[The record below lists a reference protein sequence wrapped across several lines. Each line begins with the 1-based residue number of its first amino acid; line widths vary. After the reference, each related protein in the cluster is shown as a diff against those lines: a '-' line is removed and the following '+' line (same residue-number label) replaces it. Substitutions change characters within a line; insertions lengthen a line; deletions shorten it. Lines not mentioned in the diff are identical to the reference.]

1 MVSWRKSGSFA
12 VMKSIVNEQVS
23 AKQECIS
30 KVRHIS
36 DALYVLNG
44 KWKFPLI
51 STLRESPLR
60 FNEILKLVEG
70 ITPKVLAKE
79 LRELEMNG
87 LVDRKVF
94 PTTPVTV
101 IYETTAYAGT
111 LKNVLYEL
119 EKWGE
124 QHREKVR
131 QSMRDQE
138 IDLNQQ

>member
-1 MVSWRKSGSFA
+1 
-12 VMKSIVNEQVS
+12 MKSTVNEDIP
-23 AKQECIS
+23 AKQECVS

-51 STLRESPLR
+51 STLRGGSLR
-60 FNEILKLVEG
+60 FNEILKSVEG

-87 LVDRKVF
+87 LIIRKVF
-94 PTTPVTV
+94 QTMPVTV
-101 IYETTAYAGT
+101 IYEATEYSDT
-111 LKNVLYEL
+111 LKNVLHEL
-119 EKWGE
+119 AKWGE

-131 QSMRDQE
+131 QSMRDSE
-138 IDLNQQ
+138 

>member
-1 MVSWRKSGSFA
+1 
-12 VMKSIVNEQVS
+12 MKSLVNEEVP

-51 STLRESPLR
+51 STLREGPLR

-79 LRELEMNG
+79 LRDLEING
-87 LVDRKVF
+87 IIERKVF

-101 IYETTAYAGT
+101 IYETTPYSDT

-131 QSMRDQE
+131 ESMREPKTDKDKE
-138 IDLNQQ
+138 F